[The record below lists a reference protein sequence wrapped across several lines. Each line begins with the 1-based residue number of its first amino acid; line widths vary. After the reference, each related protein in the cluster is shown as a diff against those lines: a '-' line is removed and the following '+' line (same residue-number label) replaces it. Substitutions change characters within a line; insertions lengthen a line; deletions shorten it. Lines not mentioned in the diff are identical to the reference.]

1 MPPSIGVGEP
11 TWLAVQYLRSGADTP
26 SHGTSNVGRR
36 FFYGAS
42 RCPVYNV
49 NRMTG
54 KKISHYEILDKLGE
68 GGMGEVFLARD
79 TRLGR
84 SVALK
89 FVPDHIRGDDTA
101 RERLLR
107 EATAASKLS
116 HANIVS
122 LYDIGEAG
130 GRDFIV
136 MEYVDG
142 RSLGDMIANDDL
154 TLTQTVDLASQ
165 ICRALAAA
173 HSNEVI
179 HRDVKSDNILV
190 TTDGKVKVLDFG
202 LAKIEGQSRLTD
214 DGSTVGTVAYMS
226 PEQLRGEQVDQRS
239 DLFSLGVL
247 LYEMVT
253 GRKPFQGEHRA
264 AVSYSIL
271 NEEPEPLVRFKAD
284 VPDELQRIIGKLLRK
299 DKDTRY
305 QTAGGVLSDLEALK
319 RTEASPQ
326 EPRMTRLRKRII
338 SSLIGV
344 LVIAAT
350 IVGYL
355 ATRSGEQAA
364 VIGEEYRVMIAVL
377 PFDNMGPA
385 EDEYFADGI
394 TEEIT
399 ARLASIHGLG
409 VIARTS
415 ILQYKDTQKSVQQIG
430 DELHVDYILEG
441 TVRWQHSAGGP
452 SQVRVTPQLIR
463 VTDATHTWAHIYDE
477 PMTEV
482 FDVQT
487 DIAMSVTEELNVTL
501 LEPDRQSVE
510 AIPTESIEAYDF
522 YLRGIKYQFE
532 RNMDQVWIA
541 EDMFEKA
548 IELDPDFSQAYAML
562 SRFHSNLYWYG
573 ADRTPDRLAKSEE
586 AVQKG
591 AELNPNAFTTRMSLG
606 YHYYHGELNYDR
618 ALEQFEKAKEI
629 QPGSMEP
636 YAAIGYVKRR
646 QGDWDESLQHMMRAL
661 ELDPRS
667 SGLAYE
673 IGETMFDLERYE
685 EAEEYLDQAISLAP
699 DLISPYIWKYW
710 MYVLLADLDKAR
722 AVFNAAPYDQTF
734 RTLAE
739 PRLWFL
745 EREFD
750 RTLDALRRCQVPALS
765 NHFYYMPVAEIMAY
779 TYLAMGE
786 PDHALAWFDSS
797 RVQVEALIASE
808 PSDPRYYSAL
818 GVAYAGLGRKEDA
831 IREGKRGADMM
842 PVSRE
847 SKQGPPRREE
857 LARIY
862 VLVGEYDEAIDE
874 LEYLLS
880 IPASPVRAPL
890 LRIDPTW
897 DPLRDHPRFQKLLEQ
912 YDQ

>member
-1 MPPSIGVGEP
+1 MIGK
-11 TWLAVQYLRSGADTP
+11 Q
-26 SHGTSNVGRR
+26 
-36 FFYGAS
+36 
-42 RCPVYNV
+42 
-49 NRMTG
+49 
-54 KKISHYEILDKLGE
+54 ISHYEILDKIGE

-84 SVALK
+84 NVALK
-89 FVPDHIRGDDTA
+89 FVPDHIRGDGTA

-122 LYDIGEAG
+122 LYDIGEDA

-173 HSNEVI
+173 HSNDVI
-179 HRDVKSDNILV
+179 HRDIKSDNILV

-202 LAKIEGQSRLTD
+202 LAKIEGQSRLTA
-214 DGSTVGTVAYMS
+214 DGSTVGTVAFMS

-247 LYEMVT
+247 LYDMVT

-284 VPDELQRIIGKLLRK
+284 VPDELQRIVGKLLRK

-344 LVIAAT
+344 LVIAAA

-364 VIGEEYRVMIAVL
+364 VTGEEHRVMIAVL

-385 EDEYFADGI
+385 ADEYFADGI

-463 VTDATHTWAHIYDE
+463 VTDATHMWAHIYDK

-501 LEPDRQSVE
+501 LDPDRKGVE
-510 AIPTESIEAYDF
+510 ARPTDNIEAYDF
-522 YLRGIKYQFE
+522 YLRGIEHQFKRQNIE
-532 RNMDQVWIA
+532 HLWTA
-541 EDMFEKA
+541 EDMFKKA

-562 SRFHSNLYWYG
+562 SEVHSSLYWFA
-573 ADRTPDRLAKSEE
+573 ADRTQDRLAMSEE
-586 AVQKG
+586 AVRKA

-606 YHYYHGELNYDR
+606 YHYYHGELDYDR
-618 ALEQFEKAKEI
+618 ALEQFERAKEI
-629 QPGSMEP
+629 QPGSMAP

-646 QGDWDESLQHMMRAL
+646 QGEWDESLRHLMQAL

-667 SGLAYE
+667 SELVYE
-673 IGETMFDLERYE
+673 IGETMVDLERYE
-685 EAEEYLDQAISLAP
+685 EAEDYLDRAIDLAP
-699 DLISPYIWKYW
+699 DQLGAYMWKFW
-710 MYVLLADLDKAR
+710 MYMLLADLDKAR
-722 AVFNAAPYDQTF
+722 AVLNVAPYDPTF
-734 RTLAE
+734 QLEAE
-739 PRLWFL
+739 IDLWFL
-745 EREFD
+745 ERKFD
-750 RTLDALRRCQVPALS
+750 RALDVLRRNRIPALFS
-765 NHFYYMPVAEIMAY
+765 HVYYIPVAELMAY
-779 TYLAMGE
+779 TYLAKGE
-786 PDHALAWFDSS
+786 LDQARAWFDSS

-808 PSDPRYYSAL
+808 PSDSRYYSAL

-842 PVSRE
+842 PVSKE
-847 SKQGPPRREE
+847 SKQGPPRRGD

-862 VLVGEYDEAIDE
+862 VLIGDYEAAIDE

-890 LRIDPTW
+890 LRIDPIW

-912 YDQ
+912 DHQ

>member
-1 MPPSIGVGEP
+1 
-11 TWLAVQYLRSGADTP
+11 
-26 SHGTSNVGRR
+26 
-36 FFYGAS
+36 
-42 RCPVYNV
+42 
-49 NRMTG
+49 
-54 KKISHYEILDKLGE
+54 
-68 GGMGEVFLARD
+68 
-79 TRLGR
+79 
-84 SVALK
+84 
-89 FVPDHIRGDDTA
+89 
-101 RERLLR
+101 
-107 EATAASKLS
+107 
-116 HANIVS
+116 
-122 LYDIGEAG
+122 
-130 GRDFIV
+130 
-136 MEYVDG
+136 
-142 RSLGDMIANDDL
+142 
-154 TLTQTVDLASQ
+154 
-165 ICRALAAA
+165 
-173 HSNEVI
+173 
-179 HRDVKSDNILV
+179 
-190 TTDGKVKVLDFG
+190 
-202 LAKIEGQSRLTD
+202 
-214 DGSTVGTVAYMS
+214 
-226 PEQLRGEQVDQRS
+226 
-239 DLFSLGVL
+239 
-247 LYEMVT
+247 
-253 GRKPFQGEHRA
+253 
-264 AVSYSIL
+264 
-271 NEEPEPLVRFKAD
+271 
-284 VPDELQRIIGKLLRK
+284 
-299 DKDTRY
+299 
-305 QTAGGVLSDLEALK
+305 
-319 RTEASPQ
+319 
-326 EPRMTRLRKRII
+326 
-338 SSLIGV
+338 
-344 LVIAAT
+344 
-350 IVGYL
+350 
-355 ATRSGEQAA
+355 
-364 VIGEEYRVMIAVL
+364 AVL

-415 ILQYKDTQKSVQQIG
+415 ILQYEDTQKSIQQIG

-510 AIPTESIEAYDF
+510 ARPTDNIEAYDY
-522 YLRGIKYQFE
+522 YLRGRDYSIGS
-532 RNMDQVWIA
+532 RDVNDLRIA
-541 EDMFEKA
+541 EDMLKKA
-548 IELDPDFSQAYAML
+548 IEVDPKFSDAWAML
-562 SRFHSNLYWYG
+562 ASVHSRLYWLA
-573 ADRTPDRLAKSEE
+573 ADRTQERLAMSEE
-586 AVQKG
+586 AVHKA

-606 YHYYHGELNYDR
+606 YHYYHAELDYDR

-629 QPGSMEP
+629 QPGSMDA

-646 QGDWDESLQHMMRAL
+646 QGEWDECLRNMTQAL

-667 SGLAYE
+667 SELTYE
-673 IGETMFDLERYE
+673 IGETMVDLERYE
-685 EAEEYLDQAISLAP
+685 EAEQYLDRALDLAP
-699 DLISPYIWKYW
+699 DHPSPYFWKIQ
-710 MYVLLADLDKAR
+710 MYVLSARLGKAR
-722 AVFNAAPYDQTF
+722 AVFDAAPYSPMFQA
-734 RTLAE
+734 LAE

-745 EREFD
+745 ERKFD
-750 RTLDALRRCQVPALS
+750 RALETVRSAQVPAFS
-765 NHFYYMPVAEIMAY
+765 THFYHIPIAEMMAY

-880 IPASPVRAPL
+880 IPASP
-890 LRIDPTW
+890 
-897 DPLRDHPRFQKLLEQ
+897 
-912 YDQ
+912 